1 MLYKKKVV
9 SLHSEFNV
17 KIYGTTQ
24 IEYISGYAGGH

>member
-9 SLHSEFNV
+9 SLHSEFNA